1 MFYFGHGKTYLN
13 TFKYSRL
20 KLDIDSINE
29 YLAVNNRKLVEYGVF
44 YNDNDLD
51 FRKDEEGSS
60 NVIDKLIEN
69 CSDLKK
75 IYLLKKTTVYG
86 RILKEKILS
95 LKFNRNNFQIVFCN
109 ALDEVKHELS
119 ATNRSISDGEHE
131 IPGIKPPKRDFHSK
145 FFN

>member
-1 MFYFGHGKTYLN
+1 MIFIFFSSIYRVFYFGHGKTYLN

-86 RILKEKILS
+86 RILKLFAIAFS
-95 LKFNRNNFQIVFCN
+95 CRISRRIMYGAIRVVSGGGGC
-109 ALDEVKHELS
+109 
-119 ATNRSISDGEHE
+119 ATTFGLICLCVTM
-131 IPGIKPPKRDFHSK
+131 K
-145 FFN
+145 